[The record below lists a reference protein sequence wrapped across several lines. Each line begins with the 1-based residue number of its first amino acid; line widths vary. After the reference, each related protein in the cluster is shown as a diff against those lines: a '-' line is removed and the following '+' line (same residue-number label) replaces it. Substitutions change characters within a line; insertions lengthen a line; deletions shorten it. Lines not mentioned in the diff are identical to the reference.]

1 MTTSLASHAPS
12 GARIIDSPAPDTALD
27 PRTDRARH
35 GTYRGALHSC
45 DLSALRPSA
54 LSRLVR
60 EKRWVYVTFVRAP
73 WMISLAIVDLG
84 YAQTVFGFAHHET
97 RGLVADLRSTPGLP
111 GLSRVRQDGVHRID
125 AQLRGARA
133 RASIRERRGE
143 GLLEVRAS
151 TPQLEIR
158 ASLDLRA
165 AAPALTAIAPI
176 RGGTVDVTEKQVL
189 APVRGAA
196 LAMGERIDLDGGLGG
211 FDFTVG
217 LLARETRWNWAFLMG
232 ATDAGEPVAL
242 NLVEGF
248 VGPPECALFGA
259 SSLHAL
265 SEGRFTLPAARRPG
279 ESLGDRARHLEPW
292 QVRTADGECD
302 LVFTPRAVHDEALD
316 LGLVRSRFVQPIGS
330 FAGTIRRGEETL
342 RISHALGVVEDQDV
356 RW

>member
-1 MTTSLASHAPS
+1 MTTSTETHAASPPVV
-12 GARIIDSPAPDTALD
+12 IDRPAPETAVD
-27 PRTDRARH
+27 PRTERARH
-35 GTYRGALHSC
+35 GTYRGALRSC
-45 DLSALRPSA
+45 DLSALRPSPLA
-54 LSRLVR
+54 RVVR
-60 EKRWVYVTFVRAP
+60 EKRWVYVTFVKAP
-73 WMISLAIVDLG
+73 WMISLAVVDLG
-84 YAQTVFGFAHHET
+84 YAQTVFGFAHHEA
-97 RGLVADLRSTPGLP
+97 RGLVADMRSAPGLP

-125 AQLRGARA
+125 ARLRGARE
-133 RASIRERRGE
+133 RVTIRERRDE
-143 GLLEVRAS
+143 GVLEVRA
-151 TPQLEIR
+151 TTRQMELR

-165 AAPALTAIAPI
+165 AAPVLTAIAPI
-176 RGGTVDVTEKQVL
+176 RGGIVDVTEKQVL

-196 LAMGERIDLDGGLGG
+196 LVGGERVDLDGGLGG

-232 ATDAGEPVAL
+232 STDAGEPVAL

-248 VGPPECALFGA
+248 VGAPECALFGP

-265 SEGRFTLPAARRPG
+265 SEGRFTLPAARREG

-292 QVRTADGECD
+292 QVRTAGGECD
-302 LVFTPRAVHDEALD
+302 LVFTPSAVHDEALD